1 METEMLV
8 KELLR
13 APFFALLAALVLLLS
28 GCVEEEPAAADDS
41 GLQETAQEATKI
53 GAGDLSDRLRCKP
66 GDTRQVDCNSCTCT
80 ERGRWV
86 CTELSCPV
94 DPVAPCEGKVC
105 GDACNTPCPPGM
117 ACPAVMKFCNQDGEC
132 TMRAPVCEG
141 DPQPE
146 PTNPCEGKVC
156 GDACNTPCP
165 PGMACPAVMKFCNQD
180 GECTMRAPVCE
191 GDPKPEPTSPCEGK
205 VCGEACST
213 CTGTVCP
220 AVMEYCD
227 MDGKCSM
234 SLPLCSGEAPE
245 PEPEPIGPCH
255 GKVCG
260 EVCSTCT
267 PGPGIYCPAVMEYC
281 NQDGRCSMSAPVCA
295 EAI

>member
-146 PTNPCEGKVC
+146 PT
-156 GDACNTPCP
+156 
-165 PGMACPAVMKFCNQD
+165 
-180 GECTMRAPVCE
+180 
-191 GDPKPEPTSPCEGK
+191 SPCEGK